1 MFIGGRWHEAA
12 SGEIRPA
19 MNPATA
25 EAFGTVAWGGRED
38 AARAIGAANA
48 ALPAWSATPVFERAD
63 VCVRIADLL
72 IERADELADMLCREL
87 GKTRHSEA
95 VAEAHNFVPVFY
107 RQAAEL
113 ARYQEGHTS
122 YARDPNKRL
131 VMWRRPRGVVAVIT
145 PWNFPAM
152 IPSEYIPYAIA
163 QGNTVVWTPAPTAAA
178 TASKLM
184 GWFAEAGVPDGV
196 INLVIGPGH
205 EVGDELVVNPGTHA
219 IAMTGSTATGKIISE
234 RAGLKPRLLEL
245 GGNGPTI
252 VLPDADPA
260 RAAAAIAPA
269 CFFAAGQ
276 VCSAAERILVADNIE
291 RPFVEAM
298 VEQSKAWVLGDPW
311 SESTT
316 MGPQNNPA
324 VVARMQ
330 QHVTDAVERGAK
342 VVAGGERPDLPGYF
356 HQPTILTGFA
366 PDSLVNREETF
377 GPIAPIRAF
386 ASVEQANELIHS
398 SSLGLV
404 SSVFT
409 ENVHE
414 AWRWAERL
422 RTGVVVVNDNSNYW
436 EPHIPFGGMAGTT
449 SGLGRL
455 GGRHVLEFM
464 SDLQTVAFHVR

>member
-1 MFIGGRWHEAA
+1 
-12 SGEIRPA
+12 
-19 MNPATA
+19 
-25 EAFGTVAWGGRED
+25 
-38 AARAIGAANA
+38 
-48 ALPAWSATPVFERAD
+48 
-63 VCVRIADLL
+63 
-72 IERADELADMLCREL
+72 
-87 GKTRHSEA
+87 
-95 VAEAHNFVPVFY
+95 
-107 RQAAEL
+107 
-113 ARYQEGHTS
+113 
-122 YARDPNKRL
+122 
-131 VMWRRPRGVVAVIT
+131 
-145 PWNFPAM
+145 
-152 IPSEYIPYAIA
+152 
-163 QGNTVVWTPAPTAAA
+163 
-178 TASKLM
+178 
-184 GWFAEAGVPDGV
+184 
-196 INLVIGPGH
+196 
-205 EVGDELVVNPGTHA
+205 
-219 IAMTGSTATGKIISE
+219 
-234 RAGLKPRLLEL
+234 
-245 GGNGPTI
+245 
-252 VLPDADPA
+252 
-260 RAAAAIAPA
+260 
-269 CFFAAGQ
+269 
-276 VCSAAERILVADNIE
+276 
-291 RPFVEAM
+291 M

>member
-1 MFIGGRWHEAA
+1 
-12 SGEIRPA
+12 
-19 MNPATA
+19 
-25 EAFGTVAWGGRED
+25 
-38 AARAIGAANA
+38 
-48 ALPAWSATPVFERAD
+48 
-63 VCVRIADLL
+63 
-72 IERADELADMLCREL
+72 
-87 GKTRHSEA
+87 
-95 VAEAHNFVPVFY
+95 
-107 RQAAEL
+107 
-113 ARYQEGHTS
+113 
-122 YARDPNKRL
+122 
-131 VMWRRPRGVVAVIT
+131 
-145 PWNFPAM
+145 
-152 IPSEYIPYAIA
+152 
-163 QGNTVVWTPAPTAAA
+163 
-178 TASKLM
+178 M

-291 RPFVEAM
+291 RPFVDAM
-298 VEQSKAWVLGDPW
+298 VEESKAWVLGDPW